1 MGGFLTGGSQNLK
14 PLSSWVVASSGKLA
28 TLLLSEATISN
39 HCPHGWLL
47 IASSNPLVSSA
58 TTSNHCPHGWLLIL
72 VIASSNRWFPVP
84 PPQISPHGWLLIVI
98 ASFNPLV
105 SSATTSNH
113 CPHGWLLIAS
123 SNPLVSSATTSNQS
137 SWVVANSKFQSVGF
151 QCHHFKSLST
161 WVVTGHLHTHTHIPL
176 CWFLAPQAPNK
187 QESVSLTLACLSLFH
202 ASDPLETDKV
212 LYSMRD
218 VHGTV
223 QHD

>member
-1 MGGFLTGGSQNLK
+1 MPSQITVLTGGSQNLK

-58 TTSNHCPHGWLLIL
+58 TTSNHCPHGWLLI
-72 VIASSNRWFPVP
+72 
-84 PPQISPHGWLLIVI
+84 
-98 ASFNPLV
+98 
-105 SSATTSNH
+105 
-113 CPHGWLLIAS
+113 IAS

-137 SWVVANSKFQSVGF
+137 SWVV
-151 QCHHFKSLST
+151 
-161 WVVTGHLHTHTHIPL
+161 TGHLHTHMHVPL

-187 QESVSLTLACLSLFH
+187 QESVSLTPAFLSLFH
-202 ASDPLETDKV
+202 ASDPLETDNV
-212 LYSMRD
+212 PYSMRE

-223 QHD
+223 QHY